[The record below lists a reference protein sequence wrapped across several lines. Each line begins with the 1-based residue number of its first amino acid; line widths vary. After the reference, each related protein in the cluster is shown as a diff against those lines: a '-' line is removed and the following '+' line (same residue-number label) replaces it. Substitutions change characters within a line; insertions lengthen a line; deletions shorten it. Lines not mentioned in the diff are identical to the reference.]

1 MQPVSRR
8 KPAGGPGAAGAK
20 AQHLEEFAHFVFQH
34 QLVRL
39 CAGRQ
44 VGCGHAF
51 GQPAVDE
58 KAPLA
63 GVAQQVSARFF
74 GSYGHGGEVD
84 MGGDVFVAHGVQGIG
99 IGLVPL
105 VAHEGA
111 HGALGVVILALAKA
125 VVDKKGCA
133 TLQALGHGA
142 DKGLRLQVDFG
153 EVVVRAV
160 YGNRGA

>member
-39 CAGRQ
+39 CAGGQ
-44 VGCGHAF
+44 VGRSHTL
-51 GQPAVDE
+51 GQSAVDE
-58 KAPLA
+58 KAPLT

-74 GSYGHGGEVD
+74 GGYGHGGEVD
-84 MGGDVFVAHGVQGIG
+84 VGGDVFVAHGMQGVGIG
-99 IGLVPL
+99 FVPL
-105 VAHEGA
+105 VTHEGA

-125 VVDKKGCA
+125 VVDKKRLRHA
-133 TLQALGHGA
+133 AGA
-142 DKGLRLQVDFG
+142 RPRCG
-153 EVVVRAV
+153 
-160 YGNRGA
+160 